1 MKKIFKKSV
10 ITKYLENNRV
20 NELINKNG
28 TLISPTNNY
37 VQNRNYIKSKKTTD
51 DFVRNSTQGPEAY
64 FIYGGPY
71 YGVNY
76 TYVVSEEDSI
86 LDLDSSDDN
95 YDESQIFGDELIE
108 PEFEDYYDELNV
120 VPTKPYSR
128 DTEDRMR
135 RKSSDMAQK
144 DIKSYYNKP
153 SDPIYGDLPVDKWRG
168 YSLDYDTKF
177 DFDNLDISESE
188 NSMRNLVDEI
198 MVKKKSSS
206 HDFVKRMKEQDI
218 VGDEV
223 PIPDITELKDVHEKP
238 MVIRKLNSLLDL
250 INKENLKGVE
260 LSILL
265 NHLIN
270 NVDIYSMDERHREF
284 IGDKLKYGEEQGE

>member
-20 NELINKNG
+20 NELVNKNG

-128 DTEDRMR
+128 DTE
-135 RKSSDMAQK
+135 AV
-144 DIKSYYNKP
+144 SYTHLT
-153 SDPIYGDLPVDKWRG
+153 LP
-168 YSLDYDTKF
+168 T
-177 DFDNLDISESE
+177 
-188 NSMRNLVDEI
+188 
-198 MVKKKSSS
+198 
-206 HDFVKRMKEQDI
+206 
-218 VGDEV
+218 
-223 PIPDITELKDVHEKP
+223 
-238 MVIRKLNSLLDL
+238 
-250 INKENLKGVE
+250 
-260 LSILL
+260 ILL
-265 NHLIN
+265 
-270 NVDIYSMDERHREF
+270 V
-284 IGDKLKYGEEQGE
+284 